1 MRLLSCVCLLALG
14 AGCLEVADGRA
25 RRDARVGQASAAGAT
40 VTVRE
45 GLAAVRA
52 LNAGGVGLWAQ
63 APALDVELTVPPGAT
78 TFDVVVENI
87 LRDAMLTVEGPE
99 VVATVERRLVPT
111 EGHWTLALP
120 ATAART
126 LRLRLTPTDDGV
138 IGPWRFAAFADV
150 QEKIG
155 EVQDIYTRMN
165 EDSTIRFVVMSGD
178 LTSRGTVAELERFQR
193 EMKTLNVPIYATL
206 GNHELGTRDDLF
218 HDYFGRGNFRF
229 TFRGAQFTLLDS
241 ASATIAPAAYD
252 WLYGWLAEGLDR
264 PHYVFMH
271 IPPLDPAG
279 TRAGAFASRLEANR
293 LLSLLAGGRVD
304 LTIYGHVHSYYAY
317 SNAGIPAYI
326 TGGGG
331 AIPEQLDGIGRHYL
345 VVDVDP
351 TTQHTTVGLVR
362 VD

>member
-1 MRLLSCVCLLALG
+1 LLVLTS
-14 AGCLEVADGRA
+14 GCLEVADGRA
-25 RRDARVGQASAAGAT
+25 RRDARVGQASGGGAV
-40 VTVRE
+40 VTVGQ
-45 GLAAVRA
+45 GLAAVRELTA
-52 LNAGGVGLWAQ
+52 SRVRLWAQ
-63 APALDVELTVPPGAT
+63 APVLDVALTLPADAT
-78 TFDVVVENI
+78 SFEVVVENA
-87 LRDAMLTVEGPE
+87 LHDAALSSSAPA
-99 VVATVERRLVPT
+99 VVITAAARPVPT

-120 ATAART
+120 ATAARAV
-126 LRLRLTPTDDGV
+126 RLRLAPPDEDAP
-138 IGPWRFAAFADV
+138 GPWRFAAFADV

-155 EVQDIYTRMN
+155 EVQDIYQRMN
-165 EDSTIRFVVMSGD
+165 EDPTLRFVVMSGD
-178 LTSRGTVAELERFQR
+178 LTSRGSVAELERFQR
-193 EMKTLNVPIYATL
+193 EMKPLAIPIYATL

-241 ASATIAPAAYD
+241 ASATLAPATYE

-264 PHYVFMH
+264 QHYVFMH

-317 SNAGIPAYI
+317 ENAGIPAYI

-331 AIPEQLDGIGRHYL
+331 AIPERLDGIGRHYL
-345 VVDVDP
+345 VIDVEP
-351 TTQHTTVGLVR
+351 ATQHTTVGLVR

>member
-1 MRLLSCVCLLALG
+1 MKHILAYAYLLAL

-40 VTVRE
+40 VAVGE
-45 GLAAVRA
+45 GLAAVRE
-52 LNAGGVGLWAQ
+52 LSAGRVRLWAQ
-63 APALDVELTVPPGAT
+63 APALDVALTLPAGAT
-78 TFDVVVENI
+78 TFDVVVENA
-87 LRDAMLTVEGPE
+87 LRDASLTAEDPAV
-99 VVATVERRLVPT
+99 TVTAGTRPVPT

-120 ATAART
+120 ATAARAV
-126 LRLRLTPTDDGV
+126 RLRLAPPDENAP
-138 IGPWRFAAFADV
+138 GPWRFAAFADV

-155 EVQDIYTRMN
+155 EVQDIYGRMN
-165 EDSTIRFVVMSGD
+165 EDPTIRFVVMSGD
-178 LTSRGTVAELERFQR
+178 LTSRGTVDELERFQR
-193 EMKTLNVPIYATL
+193 EMKALNVPIYATL

-229 TFRGAQFTLLDS
+229 AFRGAQFTLLDS
-241 ASATIAPAAYD
+241 ASATLAPAAYD
-252 WLYGWLAEGLDR
+252 WLYGWLTEGLDR

-345 VVDVDP
+345 VIDVDP
-351 TTQHTTVGLVR
+351 ATQHTTVGLVR